1 MPGGGQVVPMAELEL
16 SGLVAQP
23 PQTTNVPSIFLS
35 FAGISHEDTQ

>member
-23 PQTTNVPSIFLS
+23 HKPQLYPPSFCLLQV
-35 FAGISHEDTQ
+35 SHEDTQ